1 MDDGKAEVRVIEV
14 NDGRTQ
20 TGERRV
26 QMQVKGGKLQ
36 WQDSG
41 CMLAAVLER
50 HGKNGNIGFGFVT
63 GDCIKRGAAATTYF
77 HDHHNLMVIGANPDD
92 MLVAVRRILK
102 RHYNPIMSLCT
113 LGLPVSPAL
122 KLTDRGLVDVV
133 KGKIVPLLTEPM
145 CN

>member
-77 HDHHNLMVIGANPDD
+77 HDHHNLMVIGANPVYARGRSQDSE
-92 MLVAVRRILK
+92 AKRRDLHGAEWAGK
-102 RHYNPIMSLCT
+102 SRASAA
-113 LGLPVSPAL
+113 GLRDL
-122 KLTDRGLVDVV
+122 IRTFGGRNWCE
-133 KGKIVPLLTEPM
+133 TEPGQKKP
-145 CN
+145 